1 MLKIVL
7 ASLAATG
14 VILVIIFTFIQLL
27 VPVTVNDTEC
37 YGYDPTTQTTL
48 CGEKQIYVG
57 PVK

>member
-14 VILVIIFTFIQLL
+14 VILVIIFAFVQQ
-27 VPVTVNDTEC
+27 VMPVAVNDAEC